1 LQVPIFSQGKETPT
15 LISSL
20 KKAVAYVYA
29 RLLRYALKFGVV
41 GLVGYV
47 IDVGIFNGLS
57 LGLVGHGTFFQSPI
71 GAKIVSVTI
80 STIVSWLGNRYW
92 TFRENRRRNF
102 VLELL
107 EFAAIAVVGLGI
119 SLGILYLSHYVF
131 GFTSLLADNI
141 SGNVIGLF
149 FATAFRFL
157 MYRFWV
163 YGPNRAD
170 GAATLARAEAQRQQ
184 GAEIDGAGQA
194 PAP

>member
-1 LQVPIFSQGKETPT
+1 M
-15 LISSL
+15 SSL
-20 KKAVAYVYA
+20 HKAAAYLYA

-47 IDVGIFNGLS
+47 IDVGIFNSLS
-57 LGLVGHGTFFQSPI
+57 LGLLGHGHFFQSPI

-102 VLELL
+102 VLELV

-119 SLGILYLSHYVF
+119 SLGILYLSHYVL

-170 GAATLARAEAQRQQ
+170 GAATLARANAQKTELDEKTHTDQSART
-184 GAEIDGAGQA
+184 
-194 PAP
+194 

>member
-1 LQVPIFSQGKETPT
+1 
-15 LISSL
+15 LISAL
-20 KKAVAYVYA
+20 KTAAAFVYN
-29 RLLRYALKFGVV
+29 RLLRHALKFGVV

-47 IDVGIFNGLS
+47 VDVGVFNALS
-57 LGLVGHGTFFQSPI
+57 LGVFGHGHFFQSPI
-71 GAKIVSVTI
+71 GAKLVSVTI

-92 TFRENRRRNF
+92 TFRENRRRNL
-102 VLELL
+102 VLELV
-107 EFAAIAVVGLGI
+107 EFAAIAAVGLGI
-119 SLGILYLSHYVF
+119 SLGILYVSHYIF

-170 GAATLARAEAQRQQ
+170 GAATLARAEAQRLQQ
-184 GAEIDGAGQA
+184 AEADGAK
-194 PAP
+194 PTTTP